1 MPSPLKEPNL
11 SIIVPVFNEEDTLLE
26 IMQRISAQPWNKEII
41 AIDDGSTD
49 RSPQILQQIATE
61 NGDVHIILCKENRG
75 KGAALREGFSK
86 ATGDIILIQ
95 DADLEYDP
103 ADYEQLLIPL
113 LDGRAD
119 VVYGSRFLGGP
130 HRVLNHH
137 HYIANRCL
145 TLLSNLC
152 TNLNLSDM
160 ETCYKAFRRD
170 ILPQLQLTENGFG
183 FEPEFTAQIA
193 YHKFSVYEVPI
204 SYSGR
209 TYEEGKKIGWKDGV
223 HALRVI
229 LSVQWQMRR
238 TKSKTT

>member
-1 MPSPLKEPNL
+1 MPNPLPHPKL
-11 SIIVPVFNEEDTLLE
+11 SIIVPVYNEEKTLVE
-26 IMQRISAQPWNKEII
+26 IIERIMIQPWDKELI

-49 RSPQILQQIATE
+49 RSLTILHEMAQRYDNLRVLSQKT
-61 NGDVHIILCKENRG
+61 NLG
-75 KGAALREGFSK
+75 KGAALRAGFAQAS
-86 ATGDIILIQ
+86 GDIIIIQ

-103 ADYEQLLIPL
+103 ADYAILLVPL

-137 HYIANRCL
+137 HYIANKFL
-145 TLLSNLC
+145 THLSNLC

-160 ETCYKAFRRD
+160 ETCYKAFRKEV
-170 ILPQLQLTENGFG
+170 LTLLRLRENRFG

-193 YHKFSVYEVPI
+193 YHNLAIYEVPI

-209 TYEEGKKIGWKDGV
+209 TYEEGKKIGWKDGLQ
-223 HALRVI
+223 ALKVI
-229 LSVQWQMRR
+229 LGAQWHLRR
-238 TKSKTT
+238 NK

>member
-1 MPSPLKEPNL
+1 MPSPITTPKL
-11 SIIVPVFNEEDTLLE
+11 SIIVPIFNEEKTIAE
-26 IMQRISAQPWNKEII
+26 IIKRILAQPWEKEII

-49 RSPQILQQIATE
+49 RSVEILSGLAKEHNNIRVIIFPE
-61 NGDVHIILCKENRG
+61 NKG
-75 KGAALREGFSK
+75 KGAALREGFLS
-86 ATGDIILIQ
+86 ATGNIILIQ

-103 ADYEQLLIPL
+103 ADYEGLLVPL

-137 HYIANRCL
+137 HYIANKML
-145 TLLSNLC
+145 THLSNLC

-160 ETCYKAFRRD
+160 ETCYKAFRSEVIP
-170 ILPQLQLTENGFG
+170 ILALREDRFG

-193 YHKFSVYEVPI
+193 HHNCSIYEVPI

-209 TYEEGKKIGWKDGV
+209 TYEEGKKIGWKDGI

-229 LSVQWQMRR
+229 LGAQWRLKVR
-238 TKSKTT
+238 K

>member
-1 MPSPLKEPNL
+1 MPTPIPDPKL
-11 SIIVPVFNEEDTLLE
+11 SIIVPVYNEEKTIAE
-26 IMQRISAQPWNKEII
+26 IIKRIHQQPMHKEII

-49 RSPQILQQIATE
+49 NSPQILQSLAEEYPDVQI
-61 NGDVHIILCKENRG
+61 VLCPQNRG
-75 KGAALREGFSK
+75 KGAAVREGFHR
-86 ATGDIILIQ
+86 AQGDIILIQ

-103 ADYEQLLIPL
+103 ADYHVLLVPL

-137 HYIANRCL
+137 HYIANKFL
-145 TLLSNLC
+145 TYLSNLC

-160 ETCYKAFRRD
+160 ETCYKAFRREVID
-170 ILPQLQLTENGFG
+170 ILSLEEDRFG

-193 YHKFSVYEVPI
+193 YHKLSIYEVPI

-209 TYEEGKKIGWKDGV
+209 TYEEGKKIGWRDGL
-223 HALRVI
+223 HALKVI
-229 LSVQWQMRR
+229 VGVQWKMRLR
-238 TKSKTT
+238 G

>member
-1 MPSPLKEPNL
+1 MPNPLPKPKL
-11 SIIVPVFNEEDTLLE
+11 SIIIPVYNEEKTLVE
-26 IMQRISAQPWNKEII
+26 IIKRIMIQPWDKELI

-49 RSPQILQQIATE
+49 RSLAILHELSQKHDHLYVYSQKV
-61 NGDVHIILCKENRG
+61 NKG
-75 KGAALREGFSK
+75 KGAALRIGFEK
-86 ATGDIILIQ
+86 ATGDIIIIQ

-103 ADYEQLLIPL
+103 ADYGLLLIPL

-137 HYIANRCL
+137 HYIANKFL
-145 TLLSNLC
+145 TNLSNLC

-160 ETCYKAFRRD
+160 ETCYKAFRKEVLSLVHLRED
-170 ILPQLQLTENGFG
+170 RFG

-193 YHKFSVYEVPI
+193 YHNLAIYEVPI

-209 TYEEGKKIGWKDGV
+209 TYEEGKKIGWKDGMQ
-223 HALRVI
+223 ALKVI
-229 LSVQWQMRR
+229 LAAQWHLRR
-238 TKSKTT
+238 SK

>member
-1 MPSPLKEPNL
+1 MPSPLKEPTL

-26 IMQRISAQPWNKEII
+26 IMQRISDQPWNKEII
-41 AIDDGSTD
+41 AIDDGSSD
-49 RSPQILQQIATE
+49 RSPLILQQIATE
-61 NGDVHIILCKENRG
+61 NNDVHIILCKENRG
-75 KGAALREGFSK
+75 KGAVLREGFSK

-137 HYIANRCL
+137 HYIANRFL

-160 ETCYKAFRRD
+160 ETCYKAFRRE
-170 ILPQLQLTENGFG
+170 ILPQLQLTENGRSFKEAAASATQKCWSSSRS
-183 FEPEFTAQIA
+183 FVCTEKCKAVANRPLPME
-193 YHKFSVYEVPI
+193 K
-204 SYSGR
+204 
-209 TYEEGKKIGWKDGV
+209 
-223 HALRVI
+223 
-229 LSVQWQMRR
+229 
-238 TKSKTT
+238 